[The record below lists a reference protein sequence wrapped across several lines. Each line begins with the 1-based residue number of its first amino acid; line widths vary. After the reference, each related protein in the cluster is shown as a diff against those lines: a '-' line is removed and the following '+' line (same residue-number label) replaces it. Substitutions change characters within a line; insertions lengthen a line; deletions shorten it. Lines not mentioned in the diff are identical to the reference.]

1 MTYNLTSTV
10 TVRTE
15 QRWNNDGSYNPLKI
29 AYANINK
36 NRDRGTVSVIV
47 KNGDIDAVYRP
58 QWNMTWRKIEKRH
71 VHLAGIAK
79 KIRDEAEIMLAK

>member
-1 MTYNLTSTV
+1 MAYKLVSTV

-36 NRDRGTVSVIV
+36 NKNRGTVSVIV

-58 QWNMTWRKIEKRH
+58 QWNMAWRKIEKRH
-71 VHLAGIAK
+71 THLIEIAK
-79 KIRDEAEIMLAK
+79 IIKDEAKTISL